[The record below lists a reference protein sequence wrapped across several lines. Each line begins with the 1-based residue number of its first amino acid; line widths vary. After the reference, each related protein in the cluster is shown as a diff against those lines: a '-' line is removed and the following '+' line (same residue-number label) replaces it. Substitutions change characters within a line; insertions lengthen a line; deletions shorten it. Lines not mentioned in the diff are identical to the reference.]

1 MDDIIKIVDSPEKSS
16 LLFDGASGTL
26 NHQIKKQETITAKG
40 VIRARKGQE
49 GGIPPFVV
57 LPLVMRVLGKGVMDQ
72 IF

>member
-16 LLFDGASGTL
+16 LDGASGTL